1 MMNSFFNR
9 DVISIRDFSKD
20 DLQHLFAVSD
30 KIEKASNEMKISLA
44 PNKTMAMLF
53 FEPSTRTRLSFES
66 AILLIGGHA
75 LGFAEPKSS
84 SVEKGENLA
93 DTIRVVES
101 YCDLLVMRHYL
112 EGAARFAA
120 ETANKPLI
128 NAGSGTEEHPTQAML
143 DIYSIIKE
151 KGDISG
157 LNISVLGDLK
167 YGRTVYSLLY
177 GLSKWKPSR
186 VNLIS
191 PSTLKVRSEA
201 VIELAGQLNIH
212 ETENLDD
219 VISQSDVFYVTR
231 IQKERFP
238 DPHDYEKVKGSYI
251 IDRATM
257 EKAKSDSIVLHPLP
271 RVGEIADDLDNTPHA
286 KYFLQSARGRILRAA
301 LITLILNRDLPSSL

>member
-1 MMNSFFNR
+1 MNPFFNR

-20 DLQHLFAVSD
+20 DLQYLFTVSD
-30 KIEKASNEMKISLA
+30 KIEKASSDIRVTLA
-44 PNKTMAMLF
+44 PGKIIAMLF

-66 AILLIGGHA
+66 AMLLVGGHA
-75 LGFAEPKSS
+75 LGFAEARSS

-93 DTIRVVES
+93 DTVRVVEA

-120 ETANKPLI
+120 ETAQKPLI

-143 DIYSIIKE
+143 DIYSIMKE

-157 LNISVLGDLK
+157 LNISIVGDLK

-177 GLSKWKPSR
+177 GLSKWRPSR
-186 VNLIS
+186 VNLVS
-191 PSTLKVRSEA
+191 PSSLKVRKEA
-201 VIELAGQLNIH
+201 LIELGGQLNIY
-212 ETENLDD
+212 ETEHLED

-238 DPHDYEKVKGSYI
+238 DPHDYEKIKGSYV

-271 RVGEIADDLDNTPHA
+271 RVGEIADDLDGTPHA
-286 KYFLQSARGRILRAA
+286 KYFTQSARGRILRAA
-301 LITLILNRDLPSSL
+301 LITLILNSDLPSSL